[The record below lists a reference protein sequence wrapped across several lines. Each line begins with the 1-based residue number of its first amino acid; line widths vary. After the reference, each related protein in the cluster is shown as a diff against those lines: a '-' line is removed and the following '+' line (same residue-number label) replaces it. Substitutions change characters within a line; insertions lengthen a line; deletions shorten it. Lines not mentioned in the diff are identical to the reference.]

1 MQTQHYKIDM
11 LASKK
16 DSMSVEE
23 INSFQAVDEGFS
35 MREAIAEAQNA
46 CNARS
51 HSVGKA
57 AR

>member
-35 MREAIAEAQNA
+35 MREAIAEAQK
-46 CNARS
+46 C
-51 HSVGKA
+51 VGKA